1 MLRGCSGKAQRNS
14 APEHHLRAY
23 DPEETAHRSDLQ
35 LKWAEPL
42 TLTRSEK
49 ILLEGPVGNMTGSAL
64 FWAKAGYLYLGLK
77 TGRW

>member
-1 MLRGCSGKAQRNS
+1 MQGSQAGA
-14 APEHHLRAY
+14 
-23 DPEETAHRSDLQ
+23 

-77 TGRW
+77 TERW